1 MFVKLVVA
9 FTLIPVLEL
18 YVIIKL
24 GAVLGAL
31 NTIIVVIVTAV
42 AGAYLARVQG
52 LQTMLRVRAKL
63 NSGEMPTND
72 LIDAAV
78 IFMAGVVLLTPGFI
92 TDALGIL
99 LLVPATRSVFK
110 RWLQQKFE
118 HWSRNTEIHIQRY
131 P

>member
-1 MFVKLVVA
+1 MFLRLVAA

-42 AGAYLARVQG
+42 AGAHLARVQG

-63 NSGEMPTND
+63 NSGEMPTDD
-72 LIDAAV
+72 LVDAAI

-92 TDALGIL
+92 TDAFGIL
-99 LLVPATRSVFK
+99 LLIPASRSVFK

-118 HWSRNTEIHIQRY
+118 NWSRNTEIHIQRY